1 MIQNCL
7 SVNMF
12 VTKAST
18 PTRTRIDS

>member
-1 MIQNCL
+1 MIQNRL
-7 SVNMF
+7 SANMF